1 MASLTVSTGIVGPA
15 GRLLATPCGVW
26 VRPALPSLSLAPSSS
41 HCSLRS
47 WGFYPKAWGK
57 RNQFSC
63 LVFSSS
69 LSLGLLCPSLYVSLW
84 VSVCL
89 LVFPCRFL
97 PFKPKV
103 FKVRLWIARREAQ
116 LGNHTG
122 ISQSIHPSKSFL
134 FSLPWLTCLMSVLL
148 CSPLSESLC
157 LRLAPGLLCLCSNP
171 GPTA

>member
-1 MASLTVSTGIVGPA
+1 MASSIVSTGIVAAGWPA
-15 GRLLATPCGVW
+15 SGHPVQGLGTASSAQPLTGSQ
-26 VRPALPSLSLAPSSS
+26 LP

-47 WGFYPKAWGK
+47 WGFNPEAWGK

-63 LVFSSS
+63 LAFSSS
-69 LSLGLLCPSLYVSLW
+69 LSLDLLCSSLDVSVWL
-84 VSVCL
+84 SVCL
-89 LVFPCRFL
+89 LVFRCRFL

-134 FSLPWLTCLMSVLL
+134 FSLPWRTCLMSVLL

-157 LRLAPGLLCLCSNP
+157 LRLAPELLCLCSNP